1 MINLPAR
8 PPGSN
13 INVERD
19 FNRLTIYWNNPRGGG
34 LGRYVH
40 ILFLSAWMCGWFIG
54 ETAALRQ
61 VLRGQGGG
69 FLIIWLCGWTFGG
82 VFCAA
87 TIVRLIRPARPE
99 RISLDS
105 LQLEHDPGSAPLG
118 LSGVGRKQRR
128 NSLDVFKPRRKQT
141 FAKKGIGE
149 IRLDRV
155 GERQR
160 LSFDY
165 GAQRIEVGEFL
176 EEPEREWLFAALKA
190 WKPV

>member
-1 MINLPAR
+1 MINLPAK

-13 INVERD
+13 ITVERD
-19 FNRLTIYWNNPRGGG
+19 FNRLTIYWNNPRDGG
-34 LGRYVH
+34 LWRFGHVA
-40 ILFLSAWMCGWFIG
+40 FLTVWMCGWFVG
-54 ETAALRQ
+54 EVSSLRQ

-69 FLIIWLCGWTFGG
+69 FLIFWLAAWTFGG
-82 VFCAA
+82 TFCAA
-87 TIVRLIRPARPE
+87 TIYRLIRPARPE

-118 LSGVGRKQRR
+118 LSGSRRTQQR
-128 NSLDVFKPRRKQT
+128 NALDVFKSRRKQT
-141 FAKKGIGE
+141 FARKGIGE

>member
-1 MINLPAR
+1 MINLPAK

-13 INVERD
+13 IKVERD
-19 FNRLTIYWNNPRGGG
+19 FNRLTIYWNNPLDGR
-34 LGRYVH
+34 LGRYGH
-40 ILFLSAWMCGWFIG
+40 IAFLTVWMCGWFVG
-54 ETAALRQ
+54 EAAALRQ
-61 VLRGQGGG
+61 VFVGQGGG
-69 FLIIWLCGWTFGG
+69 FLIFWLAAWTFGG
-82 VFCAA
+82 AFCAA
-87 TIVRLIRPARPE
+87 TIYRLIRPARPE

-105 LQLEHDPGSAPLG
+105 LQLEHDPGSAALG
-118 LSGVGRKQRR
+118 LSGMGRTQRR

-141 FAKKGIGE
+141 FAKKDIGE

-176 EEPEREWLFAALKA
+176 QEPEREWLFAALKA
-190 WKPV
+190 WNHV